1 MLLPGL
7 PPPVPG
13 RLIDVFAP
21 GGGDEP
27 PSAQLVAAARRVADD
42 VLAPAAAAV
51 DGADRIPDG
60 HLRALRQAGLF
71 RVHGGSRATARAV
84 YEALAGAC
92 GATFFVWV
100 QHHAP
105 VRLLATSSNR
115 ALADRWLPPLL
126 AGDVLGG
133 VAFAHLRRPG
143 PPPVVAEPA
152 TGGGYRLRGEAPWV
166 TSWGMAGLYAVAARC
181 GDGVV
186 FVALPGDVGHASE
199 PLALAVMQASRTVR
213 LSFDGVAVAPGDV
226 IHELPFAEWSARD
239 RVVTAQPNP
248 AAFGVAAT
256 CLRLLHEATS
266 PAAAPLRD
274 EWEDC
279 RGRSYAAAE
288 DAVDALVALR
298 AWSLELAVR
307 CAYALVTATGGR
319 SMTLDSPAQRLLREA
334 SFYAIQAQ
342 TPAVRAA
349 TLARLSRGPGP

>member
-7 PPPVPG
+7 PPPPG

-21 GGGDEP
+21 GGGEEP
-27 PSAQLVAAARRVADD
+27 PDAPLVAGARRVADD

-51 DGADRIPDG
+51 DRADHIPDG
-60 HLRALRQAGLF
+60 HLRALREAGLF
-71 RVHGGSRATARAV
+71 RVHGGAKSTARAV

-105 VRLLATSSNR
+105 VRLLAASPNL
-115 ALADRWLPPLL
+115 ALADRWLPALL

-143 PPPVVAEPA
+143 PPPVVAQPA
-152 TGGGYRLRGEAPWV
+152 AGGGYVLAGEAPWV
-166 TSWGMAGLYAVAARC
+166 TSWGMAGMFAVAARC

-186 FVALPGDVGHASE
+186 FVALPGDGGRASD
-199 PLALAVMQASRTVR
+199 PLPLAVMQASRTVR
-213 LSFDGVAVAPGDV
+213 LSFDGVTVGSEDV
-226 IHELPFAEWSARD
+226 IAELPFAEWAARD
-239 RVVTAQPNP
+239 RGVTAQPNP

-256 CLRLLHEATS
+256 CLRLLTEAES

-279 RGRSYAAAE
+279 RARSYTASQ
-288 DAVDALVALR
+288 DDVDRLVELR

-319 SMTLDSPAQRLLREA
+319 SMTLDHPAQRLLREA

-342 TPAVRAA
+342 TPPVRAA
-349 TLARLSRGPGP
+349 TLARLTRRP

>member
-1 MLLPGL
+1 VLLPGL
-7 PPPVPG
+7 PPSFPG

-27 PSAQLVAAARRVADD
+27 PDAPLVAAAKGVADD

-51 DGADRIPDG
+51 DGADRIPEG
-60 HLRALRQAGLF
+60 HLQALREAGLF
-71 RVHGGSRATARAV
+71 RVHGGSRSTARSV

-105 VRLLATSSNR
+105 LRLLASSPNR

-126 AGDVLGG
+126 AGEVLGG

-152 TGGGYRLRGEAPWV
+152 GPGGGYVLRGEAPWV
-166 TSWGMAGLYAVAARC
+166 TSWGMAGMFAVAARC

-186 FVALPGDVGHASE
+186 FAAVDGVGGRASA

-213 LSFDGVAVAPGDV
+213 LSLDGVSVAADDV
-226 IHELPFAEWSARD
+226 LLELPVATWSARD
-239 RVVTAQPNP
+239 RVATAQPNP

-256 CLRLLHEATS
+256 CLRLLDEAS
-266 PAAAPLRD
+266 PATAVALRD

-279 RGRSYAAAE
+279 RARSYAAP
-288 DAVDALVALR
+288 DDDVDRLVGLR

-319 SMTLDSPAQRLLREA
+319 AMTLSSPALRLLREA

-342 TPAVRAA
+342 TPALRAA
-349 TLARLSRGPGP
+349 TLARLTGRC

>member
-7 PPPVPG
+7 PPLPG

-27 PSAQLVAAARRVADD
+27 PDAPLVATARRVAAD

-51 DGADRIPDG
+51 DRAGRIPGG
-60 HLRALRQAGLF
+60 HLRALREAGLF
-71 RVHGGSRATARAV
+71 RVHGGARSTARGV

-105 VRLLATSSNR
+105 VRLLASSPNR
-115 ALADRWLPPLL
+115 ALADRWLPRLA

-143 PPPVVAEPA
+143 SPPVVAEPA
-152 TGGGYRLRGEAPWV
+152 PGGGYVLRGEAPWV
-166 TSWGMAGLYAVAARC
+166 TSWGMAGMFAVAARC

-186 FVALPGDVGHASE
+186 FVALPSDAGGASE

-213 LSFDGVAVAPGDV
+213 LSVDGVAVDADEV
-226 IHELPFAEWSARD
+226 IAELPFSQWSARD

-256 CLRLLHEATS
+256 CLRLLEEIAS
-266 PAAAPLRD
+266 PAAVPLQE

-279 RGRSYAAAE
+279 RSRSYSAAG
-288 DAVDALVALR
+288 DDVDGLVALR
-298 AWSLELAVR
+298 AWSLELALR

-342 TPAVRAA
+342 TPLLRAA
-349 TLARLSRGPGP
+349 TLARLSRRR